1 MFLDEYQCFTRSMP
15 TIWAP
20 ESATLTFVTLAYF
33 IVFFFLVVLA
43 VRVWP
48 VGATPNAH
56 FVLVQFINILLSFSC
71 QKKKTCLELSVNY
84 PTWESNKADSSK
96 LPCFPTISPPIYGG
110 DLEISNQTQLFLL
123 FIDNI
128 SKF

>member
-1 MFLDEYQCFTRSMP
+1 MH
-15 TIWAP
+15 
-20 ESATLTFVTLAYF
+20 TLYLFNLLIYSYLF
-33 IVFFFLVVLA
+33 
-43 VRVWP
+43 P
-48 VGATPNAH
+48 VKKK
-56 FVLVQFINILLSFSC
+56 
-71 QKKKTCLELSVNY
+71 KKKTCLELSVNY